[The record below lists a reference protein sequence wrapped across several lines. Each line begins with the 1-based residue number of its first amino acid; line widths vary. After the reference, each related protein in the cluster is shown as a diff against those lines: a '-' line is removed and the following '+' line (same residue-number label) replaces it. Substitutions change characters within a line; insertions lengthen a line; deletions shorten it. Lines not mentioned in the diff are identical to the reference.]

1 MFKSIESI
9 QVSLVVNKKTG
20 TKKLGTIYSRT
31 QFELE
36 EDLRTELTE
45 LTELNLKN
53 EININF

>member
-36 EDLRTELTE
+36 EDLRTRLGELYR
-45 LTELNLKN
+45 NAKDN
-53 EININF
+53 KIN